1 MRRGIIG
8 RGIENIQHILIL
20 SMDPHM
26 AGHIALV
33 SDCHFAEGAWNAID
47 LDEGRSL
54 LGVWFSRRSGL
65 LLWVAW

>member
-1 MRRGIIG
+1 
-8 RGIENIQHILIL
+8 
-20 SMDPHM
+20 M

-33 SDCHFAEGAWNAID
+33 SDGHFAEGAWNAIH